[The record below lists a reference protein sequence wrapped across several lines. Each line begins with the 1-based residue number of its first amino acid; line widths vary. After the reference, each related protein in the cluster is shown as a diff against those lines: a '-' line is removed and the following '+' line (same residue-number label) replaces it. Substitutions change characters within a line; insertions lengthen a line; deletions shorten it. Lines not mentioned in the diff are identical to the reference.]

1 MQEMANTLIDNAAQC
16 WTCPIFDRLFEIISS
31 TAAAAYQRLTIFS
44 VIIFSVLLAFYILN
58 AVRQNIKK
66 AGEDP
71 LFEKTV
77 RPVLIKSL
85 IALSLLSAGL
95 IVPRLISTITF
106 EPAAEITF
114 QFAQTMLPADYVVP
128 EYTNAID
135 LGTDGFF
142 TTDLRDTI
150 IKILEVSVSN
160 FQVFIKIG
168 IAIMDAAFSIHA
180 ILGIGALVRHIIIFF
195 IGLYLT
201 YYFGKWFIKYSFC
214 FMDIIV
220 AMAMFAFFF
229 PLSLVFFIFKDAD
242 SAPGWMKKLG
252 GDLGSGQIKK
262 LVNAIVSMAA
272 TILTYTIITLI
283 IFGFLRDGGV
293 DPDTIQNTSQALFDF
308 DLDNSTA
315 MEITFAGCIVLVYI
329 INYIADEIPNVT
341 KKIFEAFGVQQENAI
356 SKEMGENVWK
366 LTGIIADNAK
376 TLAKAVINPESVAK
390 KDDGKTEESKETK
403 EAKS

>member
-1 MQEMANTLIDNAAQC
+1 
-16 WTCPIFDRLFEIISS
+16 
-31 TAAAAYQRLTIFS
+31 
-44 VIIFSVLLAFYILN
+44 
-58 AVRQNIKK
+58 
-66 AGEDP
+66 
-71 LFEKTV
+71 
-77 RPVLIKSL
+77 
-85 IALSLLSAGL
+85 
-95 IVPRLISTITF
+95 
-106 EPAAEITF
+106 
-114 QFAQTMLPADYVVP
+114 
-128 EYTNAID
+128 
-135 LGTDGFF
+135 
-142 TTDLRDTI
+142 
-150 IKILEVSVSN
+150 
-160 FQVFIKIG
+160 
-168 IAIMDAAFSIHA
+168 
-180 ILGIGALVRHIIIFF
+180 
-195 IGLYLT
+195 
-201 YYFGKWFIKYSFC
+201 
-214 FMDIIV
+214 MDIIV